1 MIGVVSLA
9 AARGERC
16 STTNLVLVAG
26 GYTESNVIDAMKFV
40 FGKKESKQAVI
51 MHDYTC
57 GPVRVGTHFGQSL
70 LQAC

>member
-40 FGKKESKQAVI
+40 FGKKESKQDGLCFRHAK
-51 MHDYTC
+51 
-57 GPVRVGTHFGQSL
+57 G
-70 LQAC
+70 